1 MKRILAFVLAA
12 LILSVSALCACGS
25 DNEKNSTPDET
36 TKTAQTASEKSTQT
50 AGSVSSGNGSKE
62 TTAASGQKSAEKS
75 TVTADDDEGE
85 LPLVGADDGEGAI
98 VNDDSSDSSGKSN
111 SSSSS
116 GNSSNTSGSSGSG
129 GNSSSADPGK
139 TDSTVSWNDIVK
151 EGEEYGDEL
160 PFVPAY

>member
-25 DNEKNSTPDET
+25 DSEKNSTPDET
-36 TKTAQTASEKSTQT
+36 SKTAQTASEKSTQP

-62 TTAASGQKSAEKS
+62 TTAASGQKAAEKS

-85 LPLVGADDGEGAI
+85 LPLVKADGGEGAI
-98 VNDDSSDSSGKSN
+98 VNDDSSD
-111 SSSSS
+111 SS